1 MANCYRDHDGGGK
14 HVYTQGQ
21 CLQKEN
27 NRQTS
32 PALSTNGGRKLDTTD
47 GYLPEIG
54 KETKR
59 ILVYLP
65 RTSADVTL
73 RAYGE
78 YLSSLLQ
85 GQTTYRLERSGED
98 FSQLRRTTSDFDLV
112 LYGEPEQSTLERVLF
127 GSIGRRVAS
136 NAPATILVA
145 QQPRW
150 PIRRILLVIRVEAS
164 EELAVEWA
172 GRLTR
177 LSDAH
182 LTILPLVP
190 FQPLI
195 YGSVSHLQVGIES
208 LLTPSTPSGEQ
219 LRTFL
224 NRLRQ
229 WQVNGTLRVRQ
240 GDPLWQICWEIDEGK
255 YDLIIIGAEQHSRW
269 RRWLFGELV
278 GPVISRI
285 NRPLLIAGTKQL
297 RIPRPDH
304 QQKNKRGDI

>member
-1 MANCYRDHDGGGK
+1 M
-14 HVYTQGQ
+14 
-21 CLQKEN
+21 LKEN
-27 NRQTS
+27 NQQTS

>member
-1 MANCYRDHDGGGK
+1 M
-14 HVYTQGQ
+14 
-21 CLQKEN
+21 
-27 NRQTS
+27 
-32 PALSTNGGRKLDTTD
+32 
-47 GYLPEIG
+47 
-54 KETKR
+54 
-59 ILVYLP
+59 
-65 RTSADVTL
+65 
-73 RAYGE
+73 
-78 YLSSLLQ
+78 
-85 GQTTYRLERSGED
+85 
-98 FSQLRRTTSDFDLV
+98 

-240 GDPLWQICWEIDEGK
+240 GEPLWQICWEIDEGK

-285 NRPLLIAGTKQL
+285 NRPLLITDTKQL